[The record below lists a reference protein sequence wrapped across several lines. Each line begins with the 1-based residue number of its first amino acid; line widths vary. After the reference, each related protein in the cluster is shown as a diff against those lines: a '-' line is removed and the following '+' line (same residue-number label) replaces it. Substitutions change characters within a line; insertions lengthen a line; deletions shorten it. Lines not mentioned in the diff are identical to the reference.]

1 MEGNGM
7 LKVKDFKKIIEKLS
21 DEWDVVLEDED
32 GQIYDCCADIK
43 ILDPGEKF
51 SGLIIA
57 KE

>member
-1 MEGNGM
+1 M